1 MDERLKKRCKV
12 AQRFSHGTVRT
23 KFVNRNK
30 DTVIVDIENFVN
42 LPHMKGIH
50 IPNIQAC
57 GHPWKLN
64 VYPLACD
71 SRTNPSGRSVDTF
84 LIYDGERTKTN
95 PVIVNVR
102 FRGKTAIESL
112 WEKQSCRKTD
122 AGYGIF
128 TLQRQQVVGN
138 ELNKDGTFT
147 FEIDIEIAKRT
158 VSQPVWYPKLNAS
171 NNLIGTQL
179 YRSIE
184 ATPDVTFL
192 VGKRKD
198 VIPEEQSSALLR
210 NNTAIIL
217 PKDHNDPTYVTDYV
231 DDMYEHYRYKEETT
245 TVNRMYM
252 DSTTNKGKT
261 GGGGKK
267 KQPHINESARCFL
280 VDWLVE
286 VHYSLKLFPET
297 LYLTVNLLDRFL
309 SESKE
314 SITQRD
320 LQLVGITALHISIK
334 YEEGFVLKLQ
344 ELTYMCGGDFT
355 EAKVRIVMELT
366 WN

>member
-1 MDERLKKRCKV
+1 MKKRKQNKERRIDTKSNKRCKV

-23 KFVNRNK
+23 KFVNRNQ

-112 WEKQSCRKTD
+112 WEKQSCSKTNV
-122 AGYGIF
+122 GYGLF
-128 TLQRQQVVGN
+128 TLQRHQVVGN
-138 ELNKDGTFT
+138 KLNKDGTFT
-147 FEIDIEIAKRT
+147 FEIDIEIAKRA
-158 VSQPVWYPKLNAS
+158 VSQPVWYPKLNES
-171 NNLIGTQL
+171 NNNIGTTR

-192 VGKRKD
+192 VGQPKK
-198 VIPEEQSSALLR
+198 VITEEQSSSLSE
-210 NNTAIIL
+210 NDTAIIL

-245 TVNRMYM
+245 IVDR
-252 DSTTNKGKT
+252 
-261 GGGGKK
+261 KK
-267 KQPHINESARCFL
+267 PHIDESARCFL

-320 LQLVGITALHISIK
+320 LQLVGMTALHISIK